1 MIAVHGATVRFGR
14 QVALAEFSGTFPTG
28 EITVLVGADGAGK
41 STLLRLLA
49 GQVRAEGQRWR
60 PPTDIRLGYQAATG
74 AGWSHLTVRENLE
87 FVRRVHGNAA
97 SPARVAALLTAAGL
111 APFADRLARQLSGGM
126 RQKLGFLLATLHAP
140 ELVLLDEPTTGVDPA
155 SRSELWT
162 LIAAAAAEG
171 AAVVMSTTY
180 FDEAERAHQL
190 FLLHAGRTLAAGTPA
205 DVCAAIPGQVR
216 GGTGAAGVPV
226 GVPARWRWQ
235 RGARQYWWQPVGTET
250 AEVPDLENA
259 AIAYALHAEEASG
272 AGRPGAGAGG
282 GLGNRAR
289 AAACEVSAAA
299 AEVGEYVGPEPAPVA
314 GGRAERDERTRPRAN
329 AATRPTEVLVR
340 ARGIARRFGSFAA
353 LQDVDI
359 DVQAG
364 EIVGLIGG
372 NGAGKSTLMR
382 ILLGLDQPTGGEAQL
397 LGAPPGRAE
406 RRRLGYVAQGL
417 ALAGQLG
424 ARQNLAFV
432 ARVQGVQVPDATRAW
447 ATTLPSRPMRE
458 LPLGTQRHLAC
469 LAARLHRPA
478 LLVLDEPTSGMD
490 PLARARLW
498 RDLRAEAAAGAGI
511 LVTTHYM
518 EEARQCDRLVL
529 LRGGRVAGEGS
540 LQDIVGRHTTV
551 LVSAA
556 DWRAAFRL
564 LRRAGVPVLLAGGQ
578 LRVPGA
584 DPAQVAALLADLP
597 GGADVAQVPAQLAEV
612 LVDGDLRTK

>member
-14 QVALAEFSGTFPTG
+14 QVALTAFAGAFPAG
-28 EITVLVGADGAGK
+28 QVTVLVGAAGAGK
-41 STLLRLLA
+41 STVLRLLA
-49 GQVRAEGQRWR
+49 GQVLAEGERWR
-60 PPTDIRLGYQAATG
+60 PPSGVRLGYQAATG

-87 FVRRVHGNAA
+87 FVSRIHGVGTSA
-97 SPARVAALLTAAGL
+97 SRTADLLQAAGL
-111 APFADRLARQLSGGM
+111 SPFRDRLARQLSGGM
-126 RQKLGFLLATLHAP
+126 RQKLGFVLASLHAP
-140 ELVLLDEPTTGVDPA
+140 ELLLLDEPTTGVDPA
-155 SRSELWT
+155 SRSQLWT

-171 AAVVMSTTY
+171 AAVVLSTSY

-205 DVCAAIPGQVR
+205 EVCAASPGQVR
-216 GGTGAAGVPV
+216 GGIGAEGVPS

-235 RGARQYWWQPVGTET
+235 RGARQYWWQPVGTGAT
-250 AEVPDLENA
+250 EVPDLENA
-259 AIAYALHAEEASG
+259 AIAYALHAEEEAGQGVAGPGVADGGQSGNTMRTAASEATG
-272 AGRPGAGAGG
+272 AAAGAGD
-282 GLGNRAR
+282 
-289 AAACEVSAAA
+289 
-299 AEVGEYVGPEPAPVA
+299 YTGPTPAPVA
-314 GGRAERDERTRPRAN
+314 GGGAERDESSRPRSN
-329 AATRPTEVLVR
+329 VATRPGQVLVR
-340 ARGIARRFGSFAA
+340 ARGITRRFSSFAA
-353 LQDVDI
+353 LQEVDI

-382 ILLGLDQPTGGEAQL
+382 ILLGLDQPTSGEAQL
-397 LGAPPGRAE
+397 LGAPPGWAE

-432 ARVQGVQVPDATRAW
+432 ARVQGVQVPAAARAW
-447 ATTLPSRPMRE
+447 VARLPESPVRE
-458 LPLGTQRHLAC
+458 LPRGTQRQLAC

-498 RDLRAEAAAGAGI
+498 RDLRAEAAAGVGI

-518 EEARQCDRLVL
+518 EEARHCDRLVL

-540 LQDIVGRHTTV
+540 LRDIVGRRTAV

-556 DWRAAFRL
+556 DWRAAFRC
-564 LRRAGVPVLLAGGQ
+564 LRRAGLPVLLAGNQ
-578 LRVPGA
+578 LRVPGVE
-584 DPAQVAALLADLP
+584 PEEVAALLEDLP
-597 GGADVAQVPAQLAEV
+597 GGAEVAQVPAQLAEV
-612 LVDGDLRTK
+612 LARV